1 MPHMDPAIAR
11 RTLVAGLPVALI
23 SSCLAGCRSQGQ
35 SAVRESSSSSHG
47 NLSVPAA
54 MRLPQGWTWV
64 EGSDIPVVKA
74 TLRLPVTTTDGTG
87 RRVTIKNADR
97 IIVGGEDVADILA
110 ALGWRKLIYAAP
122 TNSVA
127 EAAVNAPKHYDF
139 SKKTGMEG
147 LLSIDGTLFI
157 GNNPMRHGRAA
168 AKFRETGVDAAVVND
183 RQPIGGKIRA
193 VATFLG
199 DPKAGDKLAGA
210 VERQLAEA
218 AAITRAR
225 QGHRLRILAVTAS
238 GAGGANAVMGT
249 GTASAEMI
257 AACGATSVGVRAGL
271 RGYSVKFTDEGLLS
285 MKPDVILTG
294 DGDLKRWGGLEGYLK
309 AFPTLAQTSAG
320 RKNHVFVMPS
330 EQIKVSGVGV
340 GAGAIALARALDAL
354 SR

>member
-1 MPHMDPAIAR
+1 MSSRLQVPKAICSAR
-11 RTLVAGLPVALI
+11 IFLIQPREPLGARCDAPSARLDLGRGIGHPCGKSYAQVA
-23 SSCLAGCRSQGQ
+23 SHHDRWNRSTSDHQECEQNHCRRRGRGRHS
-35 SAVRESSSSSHG
+35 RC
-47 NLSVPAA
+47 
-54 MRLPQGWTWV
+54 TWV
-64 EGSDIPVVKA
+64 AEVDLCG
-74 TLRLPVTTTDGTG
+74 
-87 RRVTIKNADR
+87 
-97 IIVGGEDVADILA
+97 
-110 ALGWRKLIYAAP
+110 P

-127 EAAVNAPKHYDF
+127 EAAVNAPKHYGF

-168 AKFRETGVDAAVVND
+168 AKFREAGVDAAVVND

-238 GAGGANAVMGT
+238 GAGGANAVMGM

-309 AFPTLAQTSAG
+309 AFPTLAQTPAG